1 MNRVWF
7 TDRDLGKQ
15 FPGILAEAGLQVER
29 HGDLFAPEGSDEQ
42 WLEHCGTNGRVAI
55 THNSRI
61 RYVPNE
67 LAAVKRFKVRLVVVV
82 GQAPNAE
89 RRTGAQ
95 LRAHGAAC
103 RRNAGRTSAAA
114 DPEGVPGLAGR
125 VGEVAGGCGERR
137 GLVSKGLMGQGCGSP
152 STSAVAE
159 WSGGLKPEVRHRPAR
174 GEHFSLDS
182 ANGLKSLPSN
192 PMRLTGPGT
201 DAPDPCHMINHDA

>member
-89 RRTGAQ
+89 LAHNFVRTVRRVEAM
-95 LRAHGAAC
+95 LDAHPPPVILKVYRASPAELAKSPGAA
-103 RRNAGRTSAAA
+103 GS
-114 DPEGVPGLAGR
+114 V
-125 VGEVAGGCGERR
+125 EVWYPKA
-137 GLVSKGLMGQGCGSP
+137 
-152 STSAVAE
+152 
-159 WSGGLKPEVRHRPAR
+159 
-174 GEHFSLDS
+174 
-182 ANGLKSLPSN
+182 
-192 PMRLTGPGT
+192 
-201 DAPDPCHMINHDA
+201 